1 MAASADRGGE
11 HTPMMKQFLG
21 IKGDFPEMLL
31 FYRMGDFYE
40 LFYDD
45 AEKAAGLLD
54 IVLTTRG
61 SSAGAPIPMAGVPVH
76 AVDSYLAKLVR
87 MGYSVAICEQVGEQ
101 SGKAPMER
109 RVTRI
114 VTPGTLTDEPLLE
127 ERRDNLLAA
136 VHAQGER
143 IGLAT
148 LDLASGR
155 FSVLEITGREALG
168 GEIERLQPAEL
179 LLSEASDLV
188 PWFTADPRLRRRPP
202 WHFDTEHAKRA
213 LAQQFEVQDLA
224 GFGCED
230 LDVALAGAGG
240 LLQYARDTQRT
251 ALPHLCK
258 LCVERR
264 EESLI
269 LDAATRRNL
278 EINQSHFGAKEHSLI
293 GIMDSSVTPMGSR
306 MLRRWLNRPI
316 RDQARLRHRYHAIG
330 ALLMNALWHGLRQP
344 LRAIGDIE
352 RILARIALR
361 SARPRDLVQLRNALE
376 ALPELSRRLDEIDS
390 PGLQSLAQAIA
401 GFPELRTLLQAAI
414 AEDPAAYVNDG
425 GVIATGY
432 DRELDDL
439 RRLRDDVGQ
448 VLVAIEARER
458 ERTGIGNLRVG
469 YNRVHGYYLE
479 IGRAHQQK
487 IPADYVRRQTLK
499 AAERY
504 ITPELAALES
514 EALRAGQRALDKE
527 KEIYQ
532 EILTR
537 LIQQLPMLQAASAA
551 VAEADVFASFAER
564 AETLA
569 LNAPALCGDS
579 GVSIEGGRHLVI
591 ERVRETPFV
600 PNTLYLG
607 DERRM
612 LMITGPNMGG
622 KSTYMRQTALIVIL
636 AYSGCYVPAAK
647 AKIGPLDR
655 VFTRIGAAD
664 DLASGRSTFMVEM
677 TETANILNNA
687 TSQSLVLIDEIGR
700 GTSTFDGL
708 SLAWA
713 TAEHLAREI
722 RAYTLFATHY
732 FELTELAAEM
742 EGVANVHFDA
752 VEHGDRL
759 VFLHSVQEGPANQSY
774 GLQVARM
781 AGVPG
786 AVVSRARDK
795 LQRLE
800 RRRRLETPQPS
811 APQMELFDEV
821 AEPPALT
828 ALRALEPDGLSPRR
842 ALEEIYRL
850 RALVE

>member
-1 MAASADRGGE
+1 
-11 HTPMMKQFLG
+11 
-21 IKGDFPEMLL
+21 
-31 FYRMGDFYE
+31 
-40 LFYDD
+40 
-45 AEKAAGLLD
+45 
-54 IVLTTRG
+54 
-61 SSAGAPIPMAGVPVH
+61 
-76 AVDSYLAKLVR
+76 
-87 MGYSVAICEQVGEQ
+87 
-101 SGKAPMER
+101 
-109 RVTRI
+109 
-114 VTPGTLTDEPLLE
+114 
-127 ERRDNLLAA
+127 
-136 VHAQGER
+136 
-143 IGLAT
+143 
-148 LDLASGR
+148 
-155 FSVLEITGREALG
+155 
-168 GEIERLQPAEL
+168 
-179 LLSEASDLV
+179 
-188 PWFTADPRLRRRPP
+188 
-202 WHFDTEHAKRA
+202 
-213 LAQQFEVQDLA
+213 
-224 GFGCED
+224 
-230 LDVALAGAGG
+230 
-240 LLQYARDTQRT
+240 
-251 ALPHLCK
+251 
-258 LCVERR
+258 
-264 EESLI
+264 
-269 LDAATRRNL
+269 
-278 EINQSHFGAKEHSLI
+278 
-293 GIMDSSVTPMGSR
+293 
-306 MLRRWLNRPI
+306 
-316 RDQARLRHRYHAIG
+316 
-330 ALLMNALWHGLRQP
+330 MNALWHGLRQP

-361 SARPRDLVQLRNALE
+361 SARPRDLVQLRNALD

-390 PGLQSLAQAIA
+390 PRLQSLAQAIA
-401 GFPELRTLLQAAI
+401 EFPELRTLLQAAI
-414 AEDPAAYVNDG
+414 AEAPAAHVNDG

-432 DRELDDL
+432 DRELDEL

-479 IGRAHQQK
+479 IGRAHHQQK

-514 EALRAGQRALDKE
+514 EALRAAQRALEKE
-527 KEIYQ
+527 QEIYQ
-532 EILTR
+532 QILTR
-537 LIQQLPMLQAASAA
+537 LIQQLPMLQAANAA

-569 LNAPALCGDS
+569 LNAPELCGDS

-591 ERVRETPFV
+591 ERVHETPFV
-600 PNTLYLG
+600 PNDLHLA

-636 AYSGCYVPAAK
+636 AYSGSYVPAAK

-732 FELTELAAEM
+732 FELTELAVEM

-781 AGVPG
+781 AGVPSS
-786 AVVSRARDK
+786 VVRRARDK

-811 APQMELFDEV
+811 APQMELFDEA

-828 ALRALEPDGLSPRR
+828 MLRALEPDGLSPRR